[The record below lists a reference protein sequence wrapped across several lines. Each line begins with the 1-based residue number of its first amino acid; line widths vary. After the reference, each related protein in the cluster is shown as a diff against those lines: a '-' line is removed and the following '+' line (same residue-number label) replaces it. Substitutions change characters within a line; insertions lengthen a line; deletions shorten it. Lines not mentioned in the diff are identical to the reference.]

1 MRKKRKEPGDE
12 NGAVR
17 SRGIRGES
25 GGLEAEDRETDDQ
38 EKAFDGQKVFMML
51 KERISRELQSR
62 QQIEEEEL
70 TDCIH
75 QAITEEAAHRYLPL
89 KSRLKLCRRLYD
101 SFRRLDI
108 LQELIDDPEVTE
120 IMVNGKDDIF
130 VERKGRIY
138 RWDHSFERQEQLEDM
153 IQQIVSRINRVVNV
167 SHPIADARLP
177 NGARVHVVLAPVA
190 LNGPI
195 VTIRKFPEPIT
206 AQKLIALGSL
216 SSEAAAFLEK
226 LVRAG
231 YNIFISGGTGSGKTS
246 FLNAMS
252 GFIPETERIITIED
266 SAELQIVQ
274 VPNLVRL
281 ETRNANAEG
290 EGAIEISDLIR
301 AALRMRPDRII
312 VGEVRGKECLDM
324 LQALNTG
331 HAGSLSTGHG
341 NNPRDMLTRLETM
354 TLMAADLPLP
364 AVRSQIAS
372 AIDVLVHL
380 GRLRD
385 KSRKV
390 LEIAEI
396 GGYVDGE
403 IQLNPLYRFEEKP
416 SGGSEV
422 CGELKKVGELR
433 CIEKLRAAG
442 YTL

>member
-1 MRKKRKEPGDE
+1 MGKRQKANDRDHGSSPEREG
-12 NGAVR
+12 
-17 SRGIRGES
+17 
-25 GGLEAEDRETDDQ
+25 RETDSREPSADIQ
-38 EKAFDGQKVFMML
+38 TVFAEL
-51 KERISRELQSR
+51 REQISRELQAR

-70 TDCIH
+70 RACIH
-75 QAITEEAAHRYLPL
+75 QAIAQEAAQTYLPL
-89 KSRLKLCRRLYD
+89 KSRLKLYKRLYD

-120 IMVNGKDDIF
+120 IMVNGKDDVF
-130 VERKGRIY
+130 VERRGHIS
-138 RWDHSFERQEQLEDM
+138 RWEHSFEREEQLEDM

-167 SHPIADARLP
+167 SHPIVDARLP

-190 LNGPI
+190 LNGPV

-216 SSEAAAFLEK
+216 NEETASFLEK
-226 LVRAG
+226 LVKAG

-252 GFIPETERIITIED
+252 GFIPGTERIITIED
-266 SAELQIVQ
+266 SAELQIRQ

-341 NNPRDMLTRLETM
+341 NNPKDMLTRLETM

-372 AIDVLVHL
+372 AIDILVHL

-390 LEIAEI
+390 LEIVEI
-396 GGYVDGE
+396 GGCVDGE
-403 IQLNPLYRFEEKP
+403 IQLNPLYRFEEE
-416 SGGSEV
+416 SVIRNEV
-422 CGELKKVGELR
+422 RGKLKKVGELR
-433 CIEKLRAAG
+433 CTEKLRAAG
-442 YTL
+442 YAL